1 MKEQS
6 SKLLPLTRDE
16 QRRLGELIDKLRC
29 LDVLRR
35 ERYLCACLAPIG
47 YMKDNN
53 CLYFKYQFA
62 QKVIELVEE
71 FGIPSCEYKESLDA
85 IERYKDVEWEEMWE
99 DD

>member
-16 QRRLGELIDKLRC
+16 QRRLGEL
-29 LDVLRR
+29 
-35 ERYLCACLAPIG
+35 IG

-99 DD
+99 DG

>member
-1 MKEQS
+1 
-6 SKLLPLTRDE
+6 
-16 QRRLGELIDKLRC
+16 
-29 LDVLRR
+29 
-35 ERYLCACLAPIG
+35 
-47 YMKDNN
+47 MKDNN

>member
-1 MKEQS
+1 
-6 SKLLPLTRDE
+6 
-16 QRRLGELIDKLRC
+16 
-29 LDVLRR
+29 
-35 ERYLCACLAPIG
+35 
-47 YMKDNN
+47 MKDNN

-99 DD
+99 DG